1 MRGWQGEA
9 LTGVGRYMVGPGTAL
24 SRRNPRPLLLGE
36 GAARLSASVEGT
48 PKDEGRAP
56 CMQPPPEEAFPSGEG
71 GPGAA
76 RAG

>member
-9 LTGVGRYMVGPGTAL
+9 LTGVGRYMVRPGTAL
-24 SRRNPRPLLLGE
+24 SRRTPRPLLLGE
-36 GAARLSASVEGT
+36 GGPAGPGVEGT
-48 PKDEGRAP
+48 SKDEGRAP
-56 CMQPPPEEAFPSGEG
+56 CMQPPPEEAFPYGEG